1 MESEDEQRPV
11 LASDHPPK
19 KITLHGYLNTL
30 APKHVTGCFYKLVPP
45 LNYPSSKSLYILWHL
60 EKFQR
65 SFYKLVPPPKLSK
78 YKIPLYPL
86 AFIKISEDLTRDFVL
101 KKFWGGS
108 ANKTTLYIAAQGG
121 I

>member
-30 APKHVTGCFYKLVPP
+30 APKHATGWFFYLV
-45 LNYPSSKSLYILWHL
+45 S
-60 EKFQR
+60 
-65 SFYKLVPPPKLSK
+65 PPKLSK

-86 AFIKISEDLTRDFVL
+86 AFRKISEELTRDVVL
-101 KKFWGGS
+101 KKFFGEDQLK
-108 ANKTTLYIAAQGG
+108 KTTLYIAA
-121 I
+121 